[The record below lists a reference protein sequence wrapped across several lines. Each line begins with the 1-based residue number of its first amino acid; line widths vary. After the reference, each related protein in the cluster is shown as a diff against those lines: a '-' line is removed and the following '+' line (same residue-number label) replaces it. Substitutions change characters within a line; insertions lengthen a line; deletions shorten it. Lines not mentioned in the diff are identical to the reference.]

1 MNPAKF
7 QLPKSGTSSP
17 GQFTTNLELL
27 PIRVIDIIL
36 DSSHPEYT
44 KYGGVESI
52 GCIKYSLIDRKILTD
67 ESNTLPVAFPLNRNF
82 TNYPLKNEIVFIVKG
97 PRNDTSPRNNKFL
110 ERVDYYLSPISIFNN
125 VNSNPFS
132 DPNYIDPVDNL
143 SFSSEESFTAKDSIR
158 PLQPFN
164 GDTIIEGRNGQS
176 IRFTGAK
183 SKNNPFVDSSNIQ
196 APLTIITNGHED
208 APQNSLY
215 VENINKDDSSIY
227 LASDHTIPLK
237 QSKLKYAG
245 ANERPIS
252 ADKYKGKQIVVNS
265 GRLFLNSSTEDIQF
279 SCTTDFGIT
288 AKIAYID
295 AEDYIGLD
303 AKKIY
308 LGERARREETEPVI
322 LGDKLEQLLR
332 ELLDALQRTGSA
344 MKKAKVIDGKPIPL
358 LNVEGTILEQIVK
371 GLNNRINPGGKSTL
385 KSRKTFTE

>member
-1 MNPAKF
+1 MNLAKF
-7 QLPKSGTSSP
+7 QLPKSGISSP

-27 PIRVIDIIL
+27 PVRVIDIIL

-52 GCIKYSLIDRKILTD
+52 GSIKYSLIDRKILTD

-110 ERVDYYLSPISIFNN
+110 ERVDYYLSPISIFNDIN
-125 VNSNPFS
+125 NNPFS
-132 DPNYIDPVDNL
+132 DPNYSDPEDNL
-143 SFSSEESFTAKDSIR
+143 SFSNQESFTAQDKIR
-158 PLQPFN
+158 PLHPFN

-196 APLTIITNGHED
+196 APLTIITNGHEEV
-208 APQNSLY
+208 PLTSLY
-215 VENINKDDSSIY
+215 IENINKDDSSIY

-237 QSKLKYAG
+237 QSKQKYAG
-245 ANERPIS
+245 ANERPTS
-252 ADKYKGKQIVVNS
+252 SDTYKGKQVVINS
-265 GRLFLNSSTEDIQF
+265 GRLFFNTTQDDIQF
-279 SCTTDFGIT
+279 TSTTDFGVSS
-288 AKIAYID
+288 KVAYID

-308 LGERARREETEPVI
+308 LGERARREENEPVI

-344 MKKAKVIDGKPIPL
+344 MKKAKVVDGKPIPL
-358 LNVEGTILEQIVK
+358 LNVEGTILEQIAK